1 MWEAP
6 TPDRAL
12 EEEELSH
19 EKVCASVRCRCTKH
33 SSHMNT
39 MQSAHCRTIW
49 ALSFTLNTLHKT
61 FCTPG
66 TSCTMQFAHW
76 TKTFCVLSL
85 WTRCTVMKNN
95 TKSGSPNHFSTPVVT
110 LVGPKKCSENFHVK
124 EVLLK
129 ICTLQFK
136 LRQNNYT
143 RKSNKFLKVRGGGCQ
158 RPNVSRPQFLRSFF
172 YFCSIIEEKVKV
184 VNGS

>member
-19 EKVCASVRCRCTKH
+19 EKVLHKTLCTYEHIWHNAICTLHKH
-33 SSHMNT
+33 IVH
-39 MQSAHCRTIW
+39 
-49 ALSFTLNTLHKT
+49 SFTLNTLHWL
-61 FCTPG
+61 
-66 TSCTMQFAHW
+66 MI
-76 TKTFCVLSL
+76 
-85 WTRCTVMKNN
+85 NN

-143 RKSNKFLKVRGGGCQ
+143 RKSNKVLKVRAGGYQ
-158 RPNVSRPQFLRSFF
+158 RPNVSRPQFVRSF
-172 YFCSIIEEKVKV
+172 YFIFEAVRIKSKCLMVPNIKSSQSSE
-184 VNGS
+184 